1 LTYRA
6 AALDLEKLKSLDVK
20 YVLNAAQGT
29 GNGKVDT
36 DANLYKN
43 DGISFLGYSLSD
55 NNEQKVLDL
64 FQDSSVF
71 LHEGL
76 SRNSMF
82 Y

>member
-1 LTYRA
+1 M
-6 AALDLEKLKSLDVK
+6 
-20 YVLNAAQGT
+20 LNAAQGT

-55 NNEQKVLDL
+55 NNEQKILNL
-64 FQDSSVF
+64 FTESTTF

-76 SRNSMF
+76 SKNGMLLCV
-82 Y
+82 YNLENLN